1 VAWRTETLK
10 RKSEATNHVGF
21 GDWLNPAAAR
31 RTWRRV
37 GVPGGFM
44 GWVGDGF

>member
-1 VAWRTETLK
+1 MNRDSETD
-10 RKSEATNHVGF
+10 RANDGS